1 MEQLLPV
8 RMLLQSIYCKRL
20 FYLEWVDGEFV
31 HNKYTVEGKFTHR
44 NVDTDHEKTEWD
56 RALEKRKSVELSSEA
71 ECLTGKIDLVEM
83 AGEET
88 RPVEIKR
95 GTLPENGPWFDHMI
109 QITAYAMLLETI
121 GRSVKEGILYY
132 AGSRK
137 RVNVKITPG
146 RIAAVRKCVNEALET
161 ASLPVPP
168 EPLRDSRKCL
178 SCSLN
183 NICLPDEYWAIKD
196 SADASRR
203 VISARNDGVPLYVQD
218 QGAHISR
225 SDKRLKVYLGQ
236 KKMGE
241 VLLHETSQVCLMGN
255 VQITTQ
261 AVHSCMSEEIPI
273 LHFTSGGYFLG
284 LTQPMSTKSARV
296 RIHQAEK
303 AEDQAL
309 KLSVAKAV
317 VSGKIKNQR
326 TLLMRNARGIDEQ
339 VFRDMAALAAK
350 AANAESAQTLLG
362 IEGAAARQYFQN
374 FNLLLKTANT
384 YTFSLDTRNRR
395 PPRDAINAMLSYTYG
410 MLVKDCTVALTA
422 AGFEPCLGFYH
433 QRRPG
438 RPALALDLM
447 EPFRPLLSDS
457 AVIYAVNNGMVKP
470 SDFVKGTDSVKM
482 RQDARKAVI
491 NSYEKRME
499 QLITHPVFEYRISY
513 RRLLEV
519 ESRLLA
525 RYISGETDSYTCFT
539 TR

>member
-1 MEQLLPV
+1 
-8 RMLLQSIYCKRL
+8 MLLQSVYCKRL

-56 RALEKRKSVELSSEA
+56 KALERRKSVELSSES
-71 ECLTGKIDLVEM
+71 EGLTGKIDLLEL

-88 RPVEIKR
+88 CPVEIKR
-95 GTLPENGPWFDHMI
+95 GTLPEKGPWFDHMI
-109 QITAYAMLLETI
+109 QITAYAMLMESI
-121 GRSVKEGILYY
+121 GRTVKEGILYY

-137 RVNVKITPG
+137 RVSVQITPG
-146 RIAAVRKCVNEALET
+146 RIAAVRRCVKEALET
-161 ASLPVPP
+161 AGKPIPP

-183 NICLPDEYWAIKD
+183 NICLPDEYWAVKD
-196 SADASRR
+196 SADTTRR

-225 SDKRLKVYLGQ
+225 SDKRLKIYLGQ
-236 KKMGE
+236 KKLGE

-284 LTQPMSTKSARV
+284 LTQPMSTRSARV

-303 AEDQAL
+303 AGDENL
-309 KLSVAKAV
+309 KLIVAKAI

-326 TLLMRNARGIDEQ
+326 TLLMRNARDLDEQ
-339 VFRDMAALAAK
+339 VLRDLAALAAK
-350 AANAESAQTLLG
+350 ANDAKSTQILLG
-362 IEGAAARQYFQN
+362 IEGAAARLYFQN
-374 FNLLLKTANT
+374 FNSMLKTT
-384 YTFSLDTRNRR
+384 DIYTFKLETRNRR
-395 PPRDAINAMLSYTYG
+395 PPKDAINAMLSYTYG
-410 MLVKDCTVALTA
+410 MLAKDCTVALTA

-433 QRRPG
+433 QQRPG

-457 AVIYAVNNGMVKP
+457 AVMYAVNNGMVKP
-470 SDFVKGTDSVKM
+470 ADFVTGTDSVKM
-482 RQDARKAVI
+482 KQDARKAVI
-491 NSYEKRME
+491 NAYEKRME

-525 RYISGETDSYTCFT
+525 RYIAGETDSYTCFT